1 MQQAASLGGGVAEVE
16 VRDSGTTDDSAVAA
30 AQAAVAAGARMLL
43 GPLFSGQ
50 CRAVAAAVG
59 RDIPVVALSN
69 DSAIAG
75 GNLFVFGITPLQSAK
90 TMFGFAASRGLQRIA
105 IVVPPGAFGDR
116 SVEAA
121 TIAAAGF
128 GVTLSR
134 PIVTDSASGL
144 PDQLRDASGGTL
156 PQAVYLPSVSG
167 AFAQI
172 ASAVAGN
179 DLQIL
184 GSDQWS
190 TFDPTRDPNLTGAW
204 FAAPDP
210 VGFEAFS
217 IALSARTDAEVG
229 ILAGLAFDA
238 VEMARLLGRLG
249 QQNRD
254 GLLREAGF
262 AGVLGPYRFSA
273 DGQCDRGLAVLNV
286 APGATTLI
294 GSSSV

>member
-144 PDQLRDASGGTL
+144 PDQLRDASGGT
-156 PQAVYLPSVSG
+156 PA
-167 AFAQI
+167 
-172 ASAVAGN
+172 
-179 DLQIL
+179 
-184 GSDQWS
+184 
-190 TFDPTRDPNLTGAW
+190 TG
-204 FAAPDP
+204 
-210 VGFEAFS
+210 G
-217 IALSARTDAEVG
+217 LSAKR
-229 ILAGLAFDA
+229 
-238 VEMARLLGRLG
+238 
-249 QQNRD
+249 QW
-254 GLLREAGF
+254 
-262 AGVLGPYRFSA
+262 RFCPDRQCCCRQRSA
-273 DGQCDRGLAVLNV
+273 DSRVGPMVHF
-286 APGATTLI
+286 
-294 GSSSV
+294 